1 MAGRS
6 LQITETA
13 LYNLHLIK
21 SYIFQRWGEQGLRNF
36 LRRFQEVKNFIKE
49 SPEACQRFEN
59 SKDTYKT
66 LIHYRTI
73 VLFKFSPHTVTIVGL
88 YDARVDLRNLP

>member
-1 MAGRS
+1 MAERS

-13 LYNLHLIK
+13 LDNLYLIN

-36 LRRFQEVKNFIKE
+36 LRRFEEVKTFIKE
-49 SPEACQRFEN
+49 SPEACQLFEH

-66 LIHYRTI
+66 LIHHRTI
-73 VLFKFSPHTVTIVGL
+73 VLFKFDPKTVTIVGL
-88 YDARVDLRNLP
+88 YDARVDLRNRP